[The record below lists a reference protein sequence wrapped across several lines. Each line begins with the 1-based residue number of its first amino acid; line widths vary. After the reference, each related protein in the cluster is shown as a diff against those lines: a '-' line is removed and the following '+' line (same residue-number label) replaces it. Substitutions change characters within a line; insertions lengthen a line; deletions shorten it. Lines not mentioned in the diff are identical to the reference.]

1 MQENDRL
8 ARAARA
14 SGVVVESRDTQIHKL
29 PAHRGKMDGVRG
41 CDKRE
46 EVRAVGRVR
55 LGWTEKNREFA
66 LAFRDENGIL
76 SSGRIVTCVRSSR
89 SHCLTKT

>member
-29 PAHRGKMDGVRG
+29 AAHRGKMDGVRG
-41 CDKRE
+41 CNKRE
-46 EVRAVGRVR
+46 EVRAMGRVR
-55 LGWTEKNREFA
+55 LRWTEKTAN
-66 LAFRDENGIL
+66 
-76 SSGRIVTCVRSSR
+76 SP
-89 SHCLTKT
+89 